1 MPELTSGNV
10 IIAVI
15 AYFAI
20 SNIVAS
26 WKSNQQADRKQ
37 QADNEQGREIAAL
50 VGRQRE
56 TIATLTET
64 IVSQAEVIRVML
76 ERPGDDW
83 Q

>member
-15 AYFAI
+15 AYFAV

-37 QADNEQGREIAAL
+37 QADNEEVRAETAL
-50 VGRQRE
+50 IGRQRE
-56 TIATLTET
+56 TIDTLTET
-64 IVSQAEVIRVML
+64 VVAQAEVIRVML
-76 ERPGDDW
+76 ERPSED
-83 Q
+83 

>member
-37 QADNEQGREIAAL
+37 QADNEEVRAETAL
-50 VGRQRE
+50 IGRQRE
-56 TIATLTET
+56 TIDTLTET
-64 IVSQAEVIRVML
+64 VVSLSEVIR
-76 ERPGDDW
+76 EK
-83 Q
+83 